1 MSMPEDLKA
10 RSKEQKFAFISEI
23 LGGSK
28 VFPKGH
34 RPKTDLEAHEA
45 LVRGLPGASVGYLV
59 DHLEHIEWAA
69 IEKAVAMSLRTFQ
82 RVRHDRKPLDADR
95 SSRVWKFAEILA
107 KTTSVFGTQQ
117 KAEEWLAKPAQ
128 GLNGHRPID
137 LLATQTGTE
146 LVEQFLER
154 LDYGVYV

>member
-1 MSMPEDLKA
+1 MELSENPQA
-10 RSKEQKFAFISEI
+10 RAEQQKFAFISEV
-23 LGGSK
+23 LGGGK
-28 VFPKGH
+28 VFPKG
-34 RPKTDLEAHEA
+34 RTPTTDLEAHEV

-59 DHLEHIEWAA
+59 DHLEHLDWPAV
-69 IEKAVAMSLRTFQ
+69 EKAVAMSLRTFQ
-82 RVRHDRKPLDADR
+82 RVRHEKKPLDPDR
-95 SSRVWKFAEILA
+95 SSRLWKFAEVLA
-107 KTTSVFGTQQ
+107 KATAVFGTQQ
-117 KAEEWLAKPAQ
+117 KAEEWLAKPAL